1 MSTKKEQIL
10 HKISKIENYLQE
22 LIVFQKI
29 SLKEIKNDSNQK
41 AAMERFLYLICD
53 SIISLL
59 EMLIA
64 YKDYPKVINYS
75 ENVDVLLEK
84 KELSSTEAKTLYKIV
99 GLRNIL
105 SHDYEKLDFT
115 ILKDVVDNK
124 LGDIENLLS
133 HFKNKLN

>member
-1 MSTKKEQIL
+1 
-10 HKISKIENYLQE
+10 
-22 LIVFQKI
+22 
-29 SLKEIKNDSNQK
+29 
-41 AAMERFLYLICD
+41 
-53 SIISLL
+53 
-59 EMLIA
+59 MLIA